1 MNARLSMDITDF
13 DDGQF
18 KLDVRTAVVMDSE
31 TELLGR
37 VKFNLDGNNILE
49 TSSETSAAAFLDIHQ
64 NNYLT
69 MEMVMTTEGDMT
81 GKSSS
86 AEKPLFSYSF
96 DE

>member
-1 MNARLSMDITDF
+1 MNARLSMDILTST
-13 DDGQF
+13 
-18 KLDVRTAVVMDSE
+18 TANSSLMSVQPVDSE
-31 TELLGR
+31 TELLG

-81 GKSSS
+81 GATALK
-86 AEKPLFSYSF
+86 KPSF
-96 DE
+96 LTLSTN